1 MRNLQG
7 YAWLSVAAAL
17 ATIALK
23 TAAYLLTG
31 SVGLLSDAA
40 EGSVNL
46 IAAIFAV
53 AILRITAQPADDDHE
68 FGHAKAEYFA
78 SGLEAAMILLAAGFI
93 AVTAVERLLNPAP
106 VAAIGAGIAISAIAA
121 VINAAVAWVLIRAGR
136 EHRSI
141 TLVADGR
148 HLRSDVVTSLGVI
161 AGVALVHLTG
171 WSWLD
176 PVVAL
181 AVAANILRAG
191 WSLGRESVDG
201 LMDKAMTG
209 ADRAAVERIVAAH
222 RDPAAGVDIHE
233 VRTRVAGRR
242 EFVEFHMLVPGAWS
256 VERGHDAL
264 SAVEDELRG
273 RFPGVHVSSHLE
285 PIEDERAYGDVDL

>member
-23 TAAYLLTG
+23 TVAYLLTG

-53 AILRITAQPADDDHE
+53 VILRITAQPADADHE

-106 VAAIGAGIAISAIAA
+106 VAAIGAGIAISAVAA
-121 VINAAVAWVLIRAGR
+121 GINGAVAWVLIRAGR

-141 TLVADGR
+141 TLAADGR
-148 HLRSDVVTSLGVI
+148 HLLSDVVTSLGVI

-209 ADRAAVERIVAAH
+209 ADRAAVDRIVAAH
-222 RDPAAGVDIHE
+222 VDPLAGVDIHE

-242 EFVEFHMLVPGAWS
+242 TFIEFHMLVPGAWS
-256 VERGHDAL
+256 VVRGHDAL
-264 SAVEDELRG
+264 SDVEDELRG
-273 RFPGVHVSSHLE
+273 RFPGVHISSHLE
-285 PIEDERAYGDVDL
+285 PIEDERAYGDVNL